1 MQPVRVV
8 VAEDDYLAR
17 SGLVAL
23 LATVRDVSVVAECAG
38 LDELL
43 AAVGTARPDVVLTD
57 IRMPPTRT
65 DEGIRAAGLLRR
77 SHPSVAVVVVS
88 QYVDAEYALALV
100 EQGSHGRGY
109 LLKERLADVDQLVAA
124 IRTVA
129 AGGSSIDPQ
138 VVDTLM
144 GRGPMG
150 RGPGPGP
157 LSRLTEREL
166 EVLEQV
172 AQGSSNAAIAGELG
186 VGERAVEKHINS
198 IFGKLDLP
206 VGPDVNRRVAAVLLY
221 LSRPGAGEPRPG
233 GDDLAGPRRSP

>member
-23 LATVRDVSVVAECAG
+23 LATVSEVSVVAECADLG
-38 LDELL
+38 ELL
-43 AAVGTARPDVVLTD
+43 AAVDRHVPDVVLTD

-65 DEGIRAAGLLRR
+65 DEGIRAAGLLRER
-77 SHPSVAVVVVS
+77 HRGVGVVVVS

-109 LLKERLADVDQLVAA
+109 LLKERLGDVAELVAA

-129 AGGSSIDPQ
+129 AGGSSIDPL
-138 VVDTLM
+138 VVDSLM
-144 GRGPMG
+144 GRGTG
-150 RGPGPGP
+150 QGP

-166 EVLEQV
+166 EVLGLV
-172 AQGSSNAAIAGELG
+172 ARGASNAAIATQLR

-221 LSRPGAGEPRPG
+221 LSQPGAGDG
-233 GDDLAGPRRSP
+233 TGSRRTS